1 MARSTKKSPSADEP
15 SGSAHLGEIQS
26 ILTKTRIAP
35 DLLAGIE
42 AARPRRTAK
51 STAAKPPM
59 FDVIIEFNRSFPG
72 GIITAR
78 LTLLSAYEKAHPAV
92 DLATAKYREALAAG
106 PLRDDA
112 DLVKAFEPDDKV
124 AVEKSLWTDNYVF
137 ARLSLVTIQRLSA
150 WTLAVP
156 GSGGA
161 EKRVPLV
168 YKIWRDHRITRCVYK
183 SAQTIKCD
191 AAGTTFG
198 ATGKGIVWAVAD
210 TGIDQTHPHFRL
222 LGTTKLEDGLRHKDF
237 TQEHPDEQASEAAAL
252 IDQDGHGTHVAGII
266 AGFTSRKQDNV
277 PGIESGITRITLK
290 FQERADNAEDCR
302 R

>member
-137 ARLSLVTIQRLSA
+137 ARLSLVT
-150 WTLAVP
+150 
-156 GSGGA
+156 
-161 EKRVPLV
+161 
-168 YKIWRDHRITRCVYK
+168 HRT
-183 SAQTIKCD
+183 
-191 AAGTTFG
+191 
-198 ATGKGIVWAVAD
+198 
-210 TGIDQTHPHFRL
+210 
-222 LGTTKLEDGLRHKDF
+222 
-237 TQEHPDEQASEAAAL
+237 
-252 IDQDGHGTHVAGII
+252 
-266 AGFTSRKQDNV
+266 
-277 PGIESGITRITLK
+277 
-290 FQERADNAEDCR
+290 
-302 R
+302 